1 MRDGPLLGLNA
12 RVAIIAFLAVVIQT
26 AAVSQISI
34 FGVSADITVLVV
46 MSVGLLCG
54 SMTGAVVGFGIGLFL
69 DMALVQTL
77 GITSLLYILI
87 GYWSGRLRELSD
99 PSHGLVPLG
108 VGAAATAVSAI
119 GMAIIQFLLGV
130 DGPVSILL
138 LQQIFLSVLL
148 NTLIALPIFHLV
160 QRILRS
166 ALPLRHRRGVKRY
179 TGNTISPLQ
188 QPSGRL
194 RPALRRSR

>member
-12 RVAIIAFLAVVIQT
+12 RVAIVAFFAVVIQT
-26 AAVSQISI
+26 AAVSQISV

-46 MSVGLLCG
+46 MSIGLLCG
-54 SMTGAVVGFGIGLFL
+54 SMTGAVTGFGVGLFL

-87 GYWSGRLRELSD
+87 GYWAGRLRELRD
-99 PSHGLVPLG
+99 PSHGLIPLG
-108 VGAAATAVSAI
+108 VGAAATATAAI

-148 NTLIALPIFHLV
+148 NTLIALPVFHAV
-160 QRILRS
+160 QRILRPV
-166 ALPLRHRRGVKRY
+166 LPLRHRRGVKRY
-179 TGNTISPLQ
+179 TSSGISPLQ

-194 RPALRRSR
+194 RPAGRSR